1 MIAVR
6 PAADRGRTSLAW
18 LDSRHTFSFGGYHDP
33 AQMGFRTLRV
43 INDDRVRPS
52 QGYSTHAHR
61 DMEILTLVLDGA
73 LEHRDSLG
81 TGSIIRA
88 GDAQRMTAGTGVTH
102 SEFNPSPDAPVRF
115 LQIWI
120 LPERA
125 GLIPEYEQRSFPE
138 AARRNRLT
146 PIAARDGRDDSLYLH
161 QEAIVSLGLLDPG
174 RSITCASEKG
184 GNLYLHVYGGN
195 LELDGKRLAD
205 GDGAAATGTAEL
217 VVRSLEGSDP
227 ARFLLFD
234 LA

>member
-1 MIAVR
+1 MIAIR
-6 PAADRGRTSLAW
+6 RADDRGRTTLPW

-33 AQMGFRTLRV
+33 AHVAFRTLRV
-43 INDDRVRPS
+43 INDDRVKPA
-52 QGYSTHAHR
+52 QGFATHAHR

-120 LPERA
+120 IPERT

-138 AARRNRLT
+138 AARRNRLV
-146 PIAARDGRDDSLYLH
+146 PIAARDGRGDALFVH
-161 QEAIVSLGLLDPG
+161 QEAIVSLGHLEPG
-174 RSITCASEKG
+174 RALACPSEKG
-184 GNLYLHVYGGN
+184 GNLYLHVFGGTVGVEEAT
-195 LELDGKRLAD
+195 LGD
-205 GDGAAATGTAEL
+205 GDGAAITGRDE
-217 VVRSLEGSDP
+217 VVLRGLEGDGP
-227 ARFLLFD
+227 ARWLLFD